1 MNGRNIVKYRDDNGL
16 SQIELAKRLKIA
28 KSTLSH
34 WENNKS
40 TPRGSEYERLVSVIG
55 EDYISDEDLTEE
67 KTAVRAIEEMSDRV
81 NDILYQVSNIESAQ
95 RQHEIEEKRMKRIH
109 RIIRTTAVIVTCVL
123 ILLLALG
130 TWFYIMN
137 YGFRG
142 EVKEGPVEIGKPSY
156 YTVEDLSDIN
166 TDNQ

>member
-1 MNGRNIVKYRDDNGL
+1 
-16 SQIELAKRLKIA
+16 
-28 KSTLSH
+28 
-34 WENNKS
+34 
-40 TPRGSEYERLVSVIG
+40 
-55 EDYISDEDLTEE
+55 
-67 KTAVRAIEEMSDRV
+67 
-81 NDILYQVSNIESAQ
+81 
-95 RQHEIEEKRMKRIH
+95 MKRIH

-142 EVKEGPVEIGKPSY
+142 EVKEGPVEIGNPSY